1 MKKFFAIVMMVAALT
16 ANVSAQNNN
25 NPQHKGNHRP
35 EMNTEQVAQNVA
47 KQLNLDE
54 KATEK
59 FVPLYKAYNDE
70 KKDIREKYGKKK
82 GNPQLM
88 TDEDVAK
95 ANKDKFA
102 QKRAMLDLEENY
114 YKKFTKIMNDR
125 QYNVLMKMGK
135 KHHGN
140 HMGKGRN
147 HRGNRPMPQQFH
159 GNHNDNH
166 MPMMPQ
172 HGHHNAPV
180 QEAK

>member
-1 MKKFFAIVMMVAALT
+1 MKKFFAIVLMVAALT
-16 ANVSAQNNN
+16 ANVSAQDNNQ
-25 NPQHKGNHRP
+25 PQHRGNHRP
-35 EMNTEQVAQNVA
+35 EMNIEQVAQHMA
-47 KQLNLDE
+47 KQLDLDE

-59 FVPLYKAYNDE
+59 FVPLYKSYSEE
-70 KKDIREKYGKKK
+70 KKGIHEKYGKKK

-95 ANKDKFA
+95 TNKDKFA

-125 QYNVLMKMGK
+125 QYNVMMSMNK

-140 HMGKGRN
+140 HMGRGRN
-147 HRGNRPMPQQFH
+147 QRGNHPMRQQFR
-159 GNHNDNH
+159 GNHNGNH

-172 HGHHNAPV
+172 PGQHNAPK
-180 QEAK
+180 QDA